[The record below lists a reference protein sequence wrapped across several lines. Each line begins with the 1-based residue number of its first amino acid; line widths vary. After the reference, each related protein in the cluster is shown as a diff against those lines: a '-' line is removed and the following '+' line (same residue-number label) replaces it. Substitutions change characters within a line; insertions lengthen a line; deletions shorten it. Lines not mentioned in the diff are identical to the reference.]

1 MKTRHIHIIVIG
13 IIVYA
18 VFIAKAGR
26 PVVKE
31 SESEVPLARF
41 TVELPELTVSS
52 RHRPILHLT
61 GYIREIST
69 MSSSADTLLLY
80 REKWVDFMIP
90 TGKEKRYQGW
100 LEPRLLKTKSYYRWT
115 NAMGLD
121 SVSDRANHHFSWSD
135 WISLPGRVNFPSIIA
150 GSKIGTDTI
159 MGIYSPAEI
168 WIKTK
173 EKATVTVDVLADSN
187 ATFKRKWTPRLAGPY
202 WRNLDFERMKLEFE
216 YSDIDTFAVRPQNI
230 DHLSCYVE
238 SMGRGHD
245 MFRFHTIGD
254 EVYVTTYFDLTITD
268 REYLTVKDARRKETD
283 LLAAME
289 DAMLI
294 FQSEQMPR
302 DSLID
307 ELIARVE
314 SIDHDS
320 RRLAMELD
328 KRVGNMSMFEG
339 KSYTTREKL
348 RRGLKSALKSLGL
361 K

>member
-1 MKTRHIHIIVIG
+1 M
-13 IIVYA
+13 
-18 VFIAKAGR
+18 
-26 PVVKE
+26 E
-31 SESEVPLARF
+31 EVNRDFPLARF
-41 TVELPELTVSS
+41 SVELPELTVST

-61 GYIREIST
+61 GYVREIST
-69 MSSSADTLLLY
+69 MSSSADTLMLY

-90 TGKEKRYQGW
+90 TGKEKRYEGW
-100 LEPRLLKTKSYYRWT
+100 LEPRLLKTKSYYKWT
-115 NAMGLD
+115 DSQGLD

-135 WISLPGRVNFPSIIA
+135 WISLPGRVNFPAAIS
-150 GSKIGTDTI
+150 GSKTGTDTI
-159 MGIYSPAEI
+159 MGKYSPAEI
-168 WIKTK
+168 WRKGK
-173 EKATVTVDVLADSN
+173 EKATVSVDVLADNS

-202 WRNLDFERMKLEFE
+202 WRNLDFERMRLEFE

-230 DHLSCYVE
+230 DYLSCYVE

-268 REYLTVKDARRKETD
+268 REYLTVRDARRKEHD
-283 LLAAME
+283 LLSALE
-289 DAMLI
+289 DAILI
-294 FQSEQMPR
+294 FQTEQMPR
-302 DSLID
+302 DSLIS

-328 KRVGNMSMFEG
+328 KRVGNMRIFEG
-339 KSYTTREKL
+339 KSYTTKEKL
-348 RRGLKSALKSLGL
+348 RRGLKSALKSFGL